1 MQLRSIVKSISGGV
15 FMGTS
20 PYMKWCQDPAIQ
32 VFTQIYVFTAVD
44 QIGSSCYV
52 KQLASL
58 LGTDHTFTLFY
69 LLLDLGR
76 DVQMKGS
83 EPA

>member
-1 MQLRSIVKSISGGV
+1 
-15 FMGTS
+15 
-20 PYMKWCQDPAIQ
+20 MKWCQGPAIQ

-44 QIGSSCYV
+44 QIESSCYV

-76 DVQMKGS
+76 DVKMKDS
-83 EPA
+83 ECIEDFFNTIY